1 MRGFAASFRVGAV
14 DAAMLMPTISFYGIG
29 FGILAE
35 TVRLSLAESGLFSA
49 WLYAGAAQMASLK
62 GWADPVP
69 LLFAALT
76 TAAVNSRFFLMGAT
90 LRSFFSGQ
98 PVPAVYG
105 SLFFLVDASWALAL
119 REREPKVHPIGFFLG
134 VGVTMWTV
142 WLLST
147 LLGHAFGG
155 ILGDART
162 YGVDFLLGAFFAV
175 AAVGFWKKAKD
186 VSPLIV
192 AVVVAVIVER
202 IVPGPWYILLGALS
216 GSLAGAI
223 CRGRAA

>member
-1 MRGFAASFRVGAV
+1 LRGFAASFRVGAV
-14 DAAMLMPTISFYGIG
+14 DAAMLMPTIAFYGLG

-35 TVRLSLAESGLFSA
+35 GVRLSLVESGLFSA

-69 LLFAALT
+69 LLFASLT
-76 TAAVNSRFFLMGAT
+76 TAAVNARFVLMGAT
-90 LRSFFSGQ
+90 LRPFFAGQ
-98 PVPAVYG
+98 PVPAVYA

-134 VGVTMWTV
+134 LGATMWTV
-142 WLLST
+142 WFLST

-162 YGVDFLLGAFFAV
+162 FGVDFLLGAFFAV
-175 AAVGFWKKAKD
+175 AAVGFWKRAKD
-186 VSPLIV
+186 VSPLVV
-192 AVVVAVIVER
+192 AVVAAIIIEKT
-202 IVPGPWYILLGALS
+202 VPGPWYILLGALA
-216 GSLAGAI
+216 GSLAGAMR
-223 CRGRAA
+223 RGRAA